1 MVERSRVKQNN
12 SGKRFYFYF
21 AFLGVFFLVSEG
33 LVGLAAE
40 PFLAAALTGVF
51 LEGLLALDGV
61 FLAAAL
67 PSFFVA
73 LDGVFLAAAFFFDGV
88 TVFNFFLVANAP
100 TDFLFALAFSLVSYQ
115 LWAVHPACS
124 YPRPSP
130 SHEPSLAFQ
139 TRYLSLVSCSRS
151 PPPSCHCPPH
161 QNPPL
166 FS

>member
-12 SGKRFYFYF
+12 TGKRFYFYF

-100 TDFLFALAFSLVSYQ
+100 TDFLFALAFSLDLAVTDFLTMVFPFLVSVATFF
-115 LWAVHPACS
+115 LGLGFSDASLFTGFLSALGS
-124 YPRPSP
+124 SP
-130 SHEPSLAFQ
+130 SL
-139 TRYLSLVSCSRS
+139 
-151 PPPSCHCPPH
+151 
-161 QNPPL
+161 
-166 FS
+166 